1 MLIINN
7 LKTFL
12 SFLDQRQKFRFYL
25 IILICLF
32 QSILE
37 AFGVGIVIPF
47 LSLLTKPNNTNFFF
61 INDIKNFEFISG
73 ISDFQIIIIAITI
86 FFIFFLF
93 KTIFLCFSIKKI
105 YNFCFDIQESL
116 KQKVFNN
123 SIKLEY
129 QNFLKESSSKLIL
142 DISSSISSFTQFFT
156 IPLLT
161 LISEILILLSILILL
176 IFFEFKGFLVLSFF
190 LFFSIMLFYKII
202 GKSLKEL
209 GVKKENMSQQQ
220 LKILNNAIGNIKITK
235 LHNLENFY
243 IKSFANSNSNSA
255 KIESI
260 FYTLQNIPRVSLE
273 FFGFIALTILIITL
287 IATSQDNLKIVST
300 VGLFAAAGFKII
312 PSINRII
319 FALQAQ
325 KYSKSI
331 VENLKIEQ
339 SKFKN
344 LEIKDHT
351 LSKNNISFN
360 YKINLSNIY
369 FKYENTNN
377 FILKDFNLLIE
388 ANECIGIT
396 GKSGSGKSTFLD
408 ILTGLL
414 KPTRGNIFVDDKKQF
429 LDNPSWRNI
438 IAYVPQNNYLL
449 KQDIITNIALAVNK
463 ADIDNDLI
471 SEIINITELS
481 NTLNMRGTD
490 IEGGLSGGQIQRI
503 AIARAL
509 YRKPKILIMDEPT
522 SALDSE
528 TEHNIMTS
536 INKISGKL
544 TLIIVS
550 HRMSAL
556 KYCSKIYE
564 FKDYNL
570 RNIKT

>member
-7 LKTFL
+7 LKIFL

-47 LSLLTKPNNTNFFF
+47 LSLLTSTNKGNFFF
-61 INDIKNFEFISG
+61 INDIKNFKFISG
-73 ISDFQIIIIAITI
+73 SSDFQIIIIIITI

-93 KTIFLCFSIKKI
+93 KTIFLSFSIKKI

-129 QNFLKESSSKLIL
+129 QNFLKESNNKIIL
-142 DISSSISSFTQFFT
+142 DISSNISIFTQFFA

-161 LISEILILLSILILL
+161 LISEILILSSILILL

-190 LFFSIMLFYKII
+190 LFISILLFYKIL
-202 GKSLKEL
+202 GKSLKVL
-209 GVKKENMSQQQ
+209 GAKKENLGQEQ
-220 LKILNNAIGNIKITK
+220 LKILNNAVGNIKITK

-243 IKSFANSNSNSA
+243 VKSFANSNSNSA

-260 FYTLQNIPRVSLE
+260 FYTLQNIPRVTLE
-273 FFGFIALTILIITL
+273 FFGFIALAILIITL
-287 IATSQDNLKIVST
+287 IVANQDNLKIVST

-339 SKFKN
+339 SKFKHS
-344 LEIKDHT
+344 EIKDHS
-351 LSKNNISFN
+351 LSKTNISFN

-414 KPTRGNIFVDDKKQF
+414 KPTRGNIYVDDKKLF
-429 LDNPSWRNI
+429 LDNSSWRNI

-449 KQDIITNIALAVNK
+449 KENIIANIALGVNK
-463 ADIDNDLI
+463 VDIDNDLI
-471 SEIINITELS
+471 SEIIKITELS
-481 NTLNMRGTD
+481 NTLNVRGAD
-490 IEGGLSGGQIQRI
+490 IVGSLSGGQIQRV

-528 TEHNIMTS
+528 TEHNIMRS

-570 RNIKT
+570 KKIKT